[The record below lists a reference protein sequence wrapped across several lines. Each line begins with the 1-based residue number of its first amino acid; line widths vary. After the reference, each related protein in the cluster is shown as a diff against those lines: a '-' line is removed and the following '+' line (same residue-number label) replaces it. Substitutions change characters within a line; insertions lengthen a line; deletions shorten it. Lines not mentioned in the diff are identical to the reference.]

1 MLFLLNWDRDRA
13 LMAPEV
19 PDGAGE
25 FGVEAF
31 DAEAAAAAAAA
42 AVIVEAVEEANEVED
57 DAEGEFRRQ
66 VLGFWPAIARA
77 SVMLLE
83 MVMPLACCC
92 CFRASK
98 LFAELEEENLSRE
111 LAVRDAV
118 RPDFL
123 ATLVRREQL
132 LKEAEFLTWVVL
144 LILSGTVQ
152 AALKEADRCTG
163 TPEGSTLDWVCCC
176 CCCVVGPWF
185 WDDDCWDCWD
195 WGRAELAVDTS
206 DDDDE

>member
-1 MLFLLNWDRDRA
+1 MLFLLNWDRERA
-13 LMAPEV
+13 LIGPEV
-19 PDGAGE
+19 PDAGE
-25 FGVEAF
+25 FGVEA
-31 DAEAAAAAAAA
+31 AEAAAAAAAA
-42 AVIVEAVEEANEVED
+42 AVTVEVVEEANEVED

-66 VLGFWPAIARA
+66 VLGFWPAMARA

-92 CFRASK
+92 CFRASRE
-98 LFAELEEENLSRE
+98 LAELEEENLSRE

-123 ATLVRREQL
+123 ATLVRSEQL

-163 TPEGSTLDWVCCC
+163 TPEEGSTFGWDGWD
-176 CCCVVGPWF
+176 CCVVGPWF
-185 WDDDCWDCWD
+185 WDDCWDCWD